1 MKSIKIIAVVLFG
14 ILCGTSILVAQN
26 GNGDGNGAGFGKAN
40 QMENL
45 TDDQK
50 QLLEDRRELIK
61 QNRET
66 FRATLSEEQ
75 LVIFENQEFTNQ
87 ERRNALMS
95 TLSTTQKDL
104 MANNKLNV

>member
-1 MKSIKIIAVVLFG
+1 MG
-14 ILCGTSILVAQN
+14 ILGGTEVLLV
-26 GNGDGNGAGFGKAN
+26 DAN

-50 QLLEDRRELIK
+50 QMLEERRELIK
-61 QNRET
+61 QNRES

-87 ERRNALMS
+87 ERRNAIMS
-95 TLSTTQKDL
+95 TLSAAQKTL
-104 MANNKLNV
+104 WQITEKR